1 MELACVALIC
11 HSSINTGMQPA
22 TVMKGVYNKIREI
35 KTEKTMLSLLTFHN
49 NREILH
55 DGSNVTKQ
63 DEEVY
68 LLGS

>member
-22 TVMKGVYNKIREI
+22 IVMKGIYNKIRAI
-35 KTEKTMLSLLTFHN
+35 KTEKTMLLLMTFHN

-55 DGSNVTKQ
+55 DESGDATPAA
-63 DEEVY
+63 EV
-68 LLGS
+68 